1 MAEVIIIEAAGL
13 ITGILLGIL
22 LCNLLWNNSEEQHI
36 KKELCYLL
44 SGIFMGCAFLCAA
57 QYVGNDLSLNNLVI
71 LTGLIFLAVY
81 AIQDMIEN
89 AVYAFLLNVGVI
101 GIVLLKSTVYIFEC
115 GVTEWFSFFVLSAV
129 VYLSLK
135 VISRQFHSKIGEGD
149 YDILFMIYIVCGNYG
164 TVQVLFISSVAGLMF
179 YGVKLL
185 LKKARLTDKIPL
197 APILYIG
204 TLAYL
209 GL

>member
-1 MAEVIIIEAAGL
+1 MAEVIIIEAASL
-13 ITGILLGIL
+13 ITGIFLGLL
-22 LCNLLWNNSEEQHI
+22 LCNLLWNSSEEQHI
-36 KKELCYLL
+36 KKEFCYLV

-57 QYVGNDLSLNNLVI
+57 RYVGNDLSLNSLVI
-71 LTGLIFLAVY
+71 LMGLVFLAVY

-89 AVYAFLLNVGVI
+89 AVYVFLLNLGVV
-101 GIVLLKSTVYIFEC
+101 GIVLLKSAVYIFEC
-115 GVTEWFSFFVLSAV
+115 GVTEWFSFFILSAI

-164 TVQVLFISSVAGLMF
+164 TVQVLFISSVAGLVI

-185 LKKARLTDKIPL
+185 LKQARLTDKIPL
-197 APILYIG
+197 APMLYIG
-204 TLAYL
+204 MLVYF